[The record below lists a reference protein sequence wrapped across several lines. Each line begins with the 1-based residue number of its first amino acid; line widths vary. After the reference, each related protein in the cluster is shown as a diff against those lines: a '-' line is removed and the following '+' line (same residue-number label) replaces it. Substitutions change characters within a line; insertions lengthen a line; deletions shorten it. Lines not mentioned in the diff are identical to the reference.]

1 METRGCGDPRY
12 APFRRH
18 LITQPASVC
27 RDDEPF
33 VFLDVDDLEVE
44 RRVLQAALPHP
55 RGYRTAAFPCDR
67 AMANA
72 IEVARLAPFGEPPAP
87 DALTRRL
94 APLSRSGSE
103 ALHLRL
109 DQLGRAI
116 HHARHFHGRD
126 YDPTRAVAVNPRW
139 DRRWEALL
147 SGALL
152 MAYLGFLSVENF

>member
-1 METRGCGDPRY
+1 METRGCDPRY
-12 APFRRH
+12 SPFRRY

-33 VFLDVDDLEVE
+33 VFLDMDDLEAE

-55 RGYRTAAFPCDR
+55 HGHPAATLPRDS

-72 IEVARLAPFGEPPAP
+72 IVVARLAPFGDPPTP
-87 DALTRRL
+87 NALTRRL
-94 APLSRSGSE
+94 APLSRSASE

-109 DQLGRAI
+109 DQLDRAI

-126 YDPTRAVAVNPRW
+126 YDPTRVVAVNPRW

-152 MAYLGFLSVENF
+152 VAYLGFLSVENF